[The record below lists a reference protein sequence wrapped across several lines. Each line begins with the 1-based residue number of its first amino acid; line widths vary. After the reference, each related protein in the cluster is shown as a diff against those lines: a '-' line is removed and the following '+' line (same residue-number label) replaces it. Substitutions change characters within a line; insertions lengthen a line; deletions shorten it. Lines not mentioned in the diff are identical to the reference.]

1 MTATGDWVFGIDGG
15 GTSSRIR
22 AESLSGSLL
31 YQGSGGSTNLNA
43 SDARSVSAELGR
55 LVSGA
60 LASGLDPAECRSGF
74 IGSAG
79 VDLEQDRETM
89 ATALSEAF
97 HGAARRARPDT
108 VRRLYGP
115 AFAAGNDAEPALVGA
130 LDDLEGFLLIAGTG
144 SIAFGR
150 TRAGERARAGGWGH
164 FLGDEGSAFWIA
176 FEAVKRGI
184 RAGES
189 RDVQTT
195 LLESALLHFRLQD
208 AQSLIPFTYGNFNK
222 ATIAS
227 FAPLVAGAAAA
238 GDALARDIMEHAAKE
253 LATLAISVFDALAS
267 RMVHP
272 RLALYGGLLDKNE
285 WLNAQVSARISA
297 ARPALAVVK
306 PIGDAQTGACRLA
319 RALPAQ
325 EPVGLMNAKDVF

>member
-1 MTATGDWVFGIDGG
+1 MTTTGAWVFGIDGG

-31 YQGSGGSTNLNA
+31 YQGAGGSTNLNA
-43 SDARSVSAELGR
+43 SDALSVTGVLGQ

-60 LASGLDPAECRSGF
+60 FSAGLDPASCRAGF

-79 VDLEQDRETM
+79 VDLEPDRTTM
-89 ATALSEAF
+89 AALLADAFSRAASPAQPHAHAGVTA
-97 HGAARRARPDT
+97 
-108 VRRLYGP
+108 P

-144 SIAFGR
+144 SIALGR
-150 TRAGERARAGGWGH
+150 TRSGEQVRAGGWGH

-184 RAGES
+184 RASEG
-189 RDVQTT
+189 RDAPTA
-195 LLESALLHFRLQD
+195 LLESALLHFGLPG
-208 AQSLIPFTYGNFNK
+208 APSLIPFTYGNFSK

-227 FAPLVAGAAAA
+227 FAPRVAEAAAA
-238 GDALARDIMEHAAKE
+238 GDALARGIMDQAAAE
-253 LATLAISVFDALAS
+253 LAALAVS
-267 RMVHP
+267 VYGKLAARMNSTK
-272 RLALYGGLLDKNE
+272 LALYGGLLEKNA
-285 WLNAQVSARISA
+285 WLNDQVTARISIA
-297 ARPALAVVK
+297 SPGLTIVK

-319 RALPAQ
+319 RALLA
-325 EPVGLMNAKDVF
+325 